1 MAETQQRYA
10 RFTHPEEDGPD
21 IGLYMQAI
29 SDDAKAWF
37 EAQKA
42 VTKLEASEQIGKV
55 SGVVMV
61 GAVIGLFIAIL
72 LMLLL
77 VALALWFGQLLANNA
92 LGFLSAGGVFL
103 VLGGI
108 FFLVWRSVLRDKV
121 TLAVINAMHGEERN
135 FPEP

>member
-1 MAETQQRYA
+1 MSGSHQRYA
-10 RFTHPEEDGPD
+10 RYTRPEEDGPD
-21 IGLYMQAI
+21 IGLYMQAV

-42 VTKLEASEQIGKV
+42 VTKLEVSEQLGKLSSKV
-55 SGVVMV
+55 MLVAVV
-61 GAVIGLFIAIL
+61 GLIVATA
-72 LMLLL
+72 LMLWF

-92 LGFLSAGGVFL
+92 LGFLLAGGVFL

-121 TLAVINAMHGEERN
+121 TLAVINAMHGED
-135 FPEP
+135 

>member
-1 MAETQQRYA
+1 MSETQQRYA
-10 RFTHPEEDGPD
+10 RYIRPEEDGPD
-21 IGLYMQAI
+21 IGLYMQAV

-42 VTKLEASEQIGKV
+42 VTKLEASEQVGKL

-61 GAVIGLFIAIL
+61 GAVLGMITATV

-121 TLAVINAMHGEERN
+121 TLAVINAMHGED
-135 FPEP
+135 